1 MPDISPEF
9 ELKNAKGTTS
19 VFTGNTS
26 ATPGTTTSV
35 PGAAGN
41 FVEKFE
47 ILNLSETDVLDVSMD
62 GGSTFYPI
70 DVTTAF
76 EWDPRGMKQLVIKS
90 TGASQAYQATI
101 NFEDFD

>member
-1 MPDISPEF
+1 MADVSPEF

-19 VFTGNTS
+19 VFTGNTD
-26 ATPGTTTSV
+26 ATPGNTTSV
-35 PGAAGN
+35 PGVAGN

-47 ILNLSETDVLDVSMD
+47 ILNLSETDTLSVSMD
-62 GGSTFYPI
+62 GGSTFYPV

-90 TGASQAYQATI
+90 TAASQPYQATM